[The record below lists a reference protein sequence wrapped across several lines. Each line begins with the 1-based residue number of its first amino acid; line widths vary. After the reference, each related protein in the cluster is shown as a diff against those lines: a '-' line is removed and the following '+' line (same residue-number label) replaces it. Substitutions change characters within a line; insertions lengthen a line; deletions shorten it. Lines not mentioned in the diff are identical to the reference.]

1 MKSLIKT
8 CYSGYS
14 AITRPVFVR
23 QLLATLSLRSCML
36 SSNLLSF
43 FHFFECKHS
52 EILSLDQQ
60 YSLSLIFSDVL
71 TYSFVW
77 IELFDH
83 FQYSVFKVQIKISGL
98 LYITRT
104 HYASLRSSR
113 MFVEHPLN
121 KLCLHTRLC
130 KHTRVSSNFIA
141 VMLTPY
147 LRGDGEIR
155 TLDPLL
161 ARQVLSQLSYTPI
174 KLGIHLLS
182 HTVSSAVPSAA

>member
-1 MKSLIKT
+1 
-8 CYSGYS
+8 
-14 AITRPVFVR
+14 
-23 QLLATLSLRSCML
+23 
-36 SSNLLSF
+36 
-43 FHFFECKHS
+43 
-52 EILSLDQQ
+52 
-60 YSLSLIFSDVL
+60 
-71 TYSFVW
+71 
-77 IELFDH
+77 
-83 FQYSVFKVQIKISGL
+83 
-98 LYITRT
+98 
-104 HYASLRSSR
+104 